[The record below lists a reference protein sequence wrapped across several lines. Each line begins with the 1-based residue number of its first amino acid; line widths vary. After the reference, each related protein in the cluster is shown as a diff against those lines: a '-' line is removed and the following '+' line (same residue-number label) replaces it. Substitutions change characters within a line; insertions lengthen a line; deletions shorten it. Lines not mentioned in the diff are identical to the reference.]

1 MGTYLIK
8 LTPLGRFFF
17 GGELTFGKKNENY
30 FVRSMTYPQQTTLLG
45 MLRFYLLQQH
55 DILDKDGKIKTES
68 KEKVESL
75 IGPSGFNPDNKGQSY
90 GIIKKISP
98 VFLIGP
104 EGPLFVQS
112 REFAYIDLEDEIT
125 RQKKRMLNPLCI
137 VKRNNQYHYLIG
149 TQKIDFPELLVNA
162 ITGSMCSMKEIFVE
176 DEQPGIK
183 IPDRSEETTI
193 EKSYYRQVGYRF
205 PPDYGFVFY
214 AELANYNGTELEGG
228 YVKMG
233 ADKSYFKIDIIS
245 KEENLDGLFVR
256 GNKSIVNHLFTEV
269 NKTEE
274 KIVLLSDTYIKR
286 NTYDQLP
293 FVSADTTVFRFIQT
307 VSSGGTYLLKKAG
320 VHLKKSSCHYVLLKK
335 GSVFYVDSD
344 KKKRVISEIENEE
357 SFRRIGYNYAI

>member
-1 MGTYLIK
+1 
-8 LTPLGRFFF
+8 
-17 GGELTFGKKNENY
+17 
-30 FVRSMTYPQQTTLLG
+30 
-45 MLRFYLLQQH
+45 
-55 DILDKDGKIKTES
+55 
-68 KEKVESL
+68 
-75 IGPSGFNPDNKGQSY
+75 
-90 GIIKKISP
+90 
-98 VFLIGP
+98 
-104 EGPLFVQS
+104 
-112 REFAYIDLEDEIT
+112 
-125 RQKKRMLNPLCI
+125 
-137 VKRNNQYHYLIG
+137 
-149 TQKIDFPELLVNA
+149 
-162 ITGSMCSMKEIFVE
+162 
-176 DEQPGIK
+176 
-183 IPDRSEETTI
+183 
-193 EKSYYRQVGYRF
+193 VGYRF